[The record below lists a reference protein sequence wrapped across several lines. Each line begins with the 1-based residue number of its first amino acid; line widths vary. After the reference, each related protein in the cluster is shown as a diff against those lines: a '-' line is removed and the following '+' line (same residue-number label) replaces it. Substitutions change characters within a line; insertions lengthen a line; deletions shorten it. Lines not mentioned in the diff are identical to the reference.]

1 MKESVRCLNKM
12 CPRSF
17 SYIEGLGLVRDHC
30 CGKVIS
36 EITVFLGMGYPRR
49 GLFGFFRTADL
60 GQQYDT
66 VSRVGGNFLFLFDTF
81 ILLCI
86 TFGVV
91 RSLSSQVGLP
101 WFIPPRGILLCVG
114 PHPKFISGSLLRG
127 LLPAL
132 HYGLKALAPGFGG
145 PSI

>member
-1 MKESVRCLNKM
+1 M
-12 CPRSF
+12 
-17 SYIEGLGLVRDHC
+17 
-30 CGKVIS
+30 
-36 EITVFLGMGYPRR
+36 
-49 GLFGFFRTADL
+49 
-60 GQQYDT
+60 
-66 VSRVGGNFLFLFDTF
+66 LFL
-81 ILLCI
+81 LY
-86 TFGVV
+86 
-91 RSLSSQVGLP
+91 SQVGLP

>member
-1 MKESVRCLNKM
+1 
-12 CPRSF
+12 
-17 SYIEGLGLVRDHC
+17 
-30 CGKVIS
+30 
-36 EITVFLGMGYPRR
+36 MGYPRR

-86 TFGVV
+86 TFGVM

-101 WFIPPRGILLCVG
+101 WFIPPWEG
-114 PHPKFISGSLLRG
+114 PHPKFISGSSLRG
-127 LLPAL
+127 VCYPRCILLV
-132 HYGLKALAPGFGG
+132 
-145 PSI
+145 